1 MSKIYKIPMWYGY
14 FLFKLEQLLIDRN
27 ISKNKVMRDT
37 NTDFKVL
44 QRLMKGDL
52 TRIDVTII
60 SRLCD
65 YLDVKENEIYE
76 YFPNEK
82 K

>member
-1 MSKIYKIPMWYGY
+1 MSKIYKIPMGNGY